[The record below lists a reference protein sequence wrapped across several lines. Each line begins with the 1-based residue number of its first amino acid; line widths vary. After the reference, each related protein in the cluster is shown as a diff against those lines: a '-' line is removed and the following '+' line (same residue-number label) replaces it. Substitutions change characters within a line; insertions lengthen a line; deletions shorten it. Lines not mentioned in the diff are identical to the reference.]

1 MRDWVLAEPPAPIPV
16 VPPRQRPEPLRPPN
30 PPSSPAPPVVP
41 AASSGE
47 QHAQLARLL
56 DEGVIDE
63 EQAVYLR
70 SVLFG

>member
-1 MRDWVLAEPPAPIPV
+1 L
-16 VPPRQRPEPLRPPN
+16 LR
-30 PPSSPAPPVVP
+30 VP